1 MPDPYIYI
9 VRSFEVHDA
18 DTLKAELDLGFDLR
32 FNTNVRINGIDA
44 PEQSTDAGKQVTLI
58 VATAL
63 KKIVSQKLALLVV
76 SHDWD
81 KYGGRIVGDLVF
93 GAERTSL
100 ASRLLALKLALPFTG
115 KVKKSP
121 WSASALKFIATADV
135 NRYASEIVA
144 G

>member
-1 MPDPYIYI
+1 MPDPYVYI
-9 VRSFEVHDA
+9 LRSYEVHDA
-18 DTLKAELDLGFDLR
+18 DTFKAELSLGFDLT
-32 FNTNVRINGIDA
+32 FKTNVRVNGIDA
-44 PEQSTDAGKQVTLI
+44 PEQSTAAGKQVTLI
-58 VATAL
+58 VAAAM
-63 KKIVSQKLALLVV
+63 KKMVDQKLMMLVV

-81 KYGGRIVGDLVF
+81 KFGGRIVGDLVF

-100 ASRLLALKLALPFTG
+100 ASRLIALKLAQPFTG

-135 NRYASEIVA
+135 NRYASEIIA